1 MRKGETSFQK
11 TLQNSAGRL
20 SVPGDL
26 PDSIVFNA
34 SKHSFSVN
42 SPSHFCLLLSLS
54 EGRSWSKNK
63 VSENDVTLGFLKR
76 KADYKKNCILLKY
89 LDRL

>member
-1 MRKGETSFQK
+1 M
-11 TLQNSAGRL
+11 NRL
-20 SVPGDL
+20 SLGVLDVDEKLYKIWQEGRPIPGDL

-42 SPSHFCLLLSLS
+42 SPSHFCLSLSLS

-63 VSENDVTLGFLKR
+63 VSENDVTLGFL
-76 KADYKKNCILLKY
+76 
-89 LDRL
+89 